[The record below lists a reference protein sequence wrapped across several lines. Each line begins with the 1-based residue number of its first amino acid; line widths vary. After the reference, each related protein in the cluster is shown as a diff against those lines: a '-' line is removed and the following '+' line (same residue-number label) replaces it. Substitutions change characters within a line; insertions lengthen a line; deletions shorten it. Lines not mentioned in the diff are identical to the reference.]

1 MGHFAVID
9 LEMCRVPRR
18 VRKEGLMLKNELI
31 QIGAVLLDETYNI
44 VDKFMTYVSP
54 EYGRVDNFIEDLT
67 GITNDD
73 LKNAPVF
80 EKAMN
85 LFLSWIPKDTVLVA
99 WSENDEKQIE
109 KEAETKGI
117 VMPEIESYAGRWIDC
132 QKTFAE
138 KMDNQR
144 NYKLSEALV
153 IANIESDPR
162 EHDALID
169 AENTALLFTKIESE
183 EEFTINPYMSGD
195 FGKVEAAY
203 TPFAGLLESLQF
215 AV

>member
-18 VRKEGLMLKNELI
+18 MRKEGLMLKNELI

-67 GITNDD
+67 GITNED

-99 WSENDEKQIE
+99 WSENDEKQIV
-109 KEAETKGI
+109 KEAEAKGI
-117 VMPEIESYAGRWIDC
+117 VMPELESYAGSWIDC
-132 QKTFAE
+132 QKTFAD
-138 KMDNQR
+138 KLDNNR
-144 NYKLSEALV
+144 CYRLSEALV
-153 IANIESDPR
+153 IADIESEIG

-169 AENTALLFTKIESE
+169 AENTALLFSKMESD
-183 EEFTINPYMSGD
+183 EEFTINPYISGELN
-195 FGKVEAAY
+195 KVEAAY